1 MSDSQKLYTFWFSTL
16 FYTLLY
22 RRYMEIIVITQP
34 TFISN
39 EAAIIQQLLSLGV
52 ARVHI
57 RKPNMCIES
66 CRQLIKDIPAC
77 FHAKLSL
84 HDNFALTREF
94 EIGGIHLNHRNPTI
108 PKGFKGIIS
117 KSCHSFQEVIE
128 NKETHNYLFLS
139 PIFNSISNQG
149 YLSAFTH
156 ESLTLAH
163 KQQIIETN
171 VYALGGV
178 TLKNIHKLYDYGFGG
193 AAILGDIWEKVGT
206 TDFEKHVIKLVTH

>member
-117 KSCHSFQEVIE
+117 KSCHSFQ
-128 NKETHNYLFLS
+128 
-139 PIFNSISNQG
+139 G

-178 TLKNIHKLYDYGFGG
+178 TLKNIHKLYNYGFGG

>member
-117 KSCHSFQEVIE
+117 KSC
-128 NKETHNYLFLS
+128 
-139 PIFNSISNQG
+139 NSISKQG

-163 KQQIIETN
+163 KQQIIDTN

-178 TLKNIHKLYDYGFGG
+178 TLKNIHKLYNYGFGG